1 MASYQPPSEFLPIF
15 DNAVFTA
22 TNGSSTSTGG
32 GLTLAQANLLYLRK
46 TFPDACSALETFNAG
61 IDTTFLNASGN
72 ITASG
77 DVTGTYIYGDPKT
90 TSIQSTANT
99 NVLNLATDQTTGVL
113 NIGTSSSRSGNI
125 NIGTNATSGQLS
137 LGSSTN
143 TQTNL
148 YGSLIYLNDDTEIN
162 GNLTITTG
170 SIIGYLT
177 SALAASTYATIASLS
192 SYLTIA
198 SASSTYLTKFTAIAT
213 YLSISNASST
223 YATIASL
230 SSYLTTASASS
241 TYLTISNASSTYAT
255 IASLSSY
262 LTTATA
268 SATYATISSLSSYL
282 TTATASAT
290 YATISSLSSY
300 LTTASASST
309 YAPLT
314 NPTFNTGITLSSGDI
329 ISSGGQVRGTSLYA
343 SGGGSIQT
351 TGIITGGSITG
362 TSLNTSS
369 NGNLTLGTGNITS
382 VKDITSSGNISG
394 TFSGSISGGS
404 VSCTTLGASG
414 AITGASYSGGTV
426 NGTTFTCTSLNTS
439 NGGIALGTGSISS
452 VYDIT
457 ASNTISSLLFEG
469 TYKGTSYDGY
479 VGSTSVD
486 MFSNQTSGPLTIAN
500 NGSRTGSIQIARGLT
515 GTLEFGASTSTTR
528 LYGNTITMNGNTTFS
543 NNITCTGSITGTTN
557 MTIQSN
563 SSYSLYLNPS
573 VSGAIVCGSV
583 GGGGTNYMYCGD
595 FNLTGNLNMTNK
607 TVTCG
612 NISSNGTLLTGAA
625 TISSLNCSGTAS
637 CGATTVTSLNSGS
650 GTITTTGNIFGNNM
664 QATGYITLTDPTNG
678 NLTAAGTV
686 RGDKLTSDSIINLGS
701 YIVCPTSPPSFLNT
715 SLNYYYNYPAVST
728 TGINS
733 TGYRFNPTTNTA
745 GGVNYFKA
753 GNYVVNLN
761 SVTRYTGSPTACTYT
776 YNIGIA
782 SGTTTGTVTTGTV
795 TNISPVGPNI
805 GQTLLT
811 GGNNNDSSS
820 SHTLCFSL
828 SVDSFVNLFVNFSA
842 ISITSGTVTFTT
854 LGTVRRIG

>member
-61 IDTTFLNASGN
+61 IETTFLNASGN

-77 DVTGTYIYGDPKT
+77 DVTGTYIYGIPKT

-148 YGSLIYLNDDTEIN
+148 YGSLLYLANNTEIN

-198 SASSTYLTKFTAIAT
+198 TAAATYLTQV
-213 YLSISNASST
+213 SASTT

-230 SSYLTTASASS
+230 SSYLTTATAAATYLSQVSAST

-262 LTTATA
+262 LTTAAAA
-268 SATYATISSLSSYL
+268 STYATIASLSSYL
-282 TTATASAT
+282 TTAAAAST
-290 YATISSLSSY
+290 YATIASLGSY

-314 NPTFNTGITLSSGDI
+314 NPTFNTGITLSSGNI
-329 ISSGGQVRGTSLYA
+329 NASTGGIAGTSLSA
-343 SGGGSIQT
+343 SGGGPIQT
-351 TGIITGGSITG
+351 TGIINGGTITG

-382 VKDITSSGNISG
+382 VKDITASGNISG

-439 NGGIALGTGSISS
+439 NGAIALGTGSISS
-452 VYDIT
+452 VYNIT
-457 ASNTISSLLFEG
+457 ASNIISSLTFEG

-479 VGSTSVD
+479 AGSTSVD
-486 MFSNQTSGPLTIAN
+486 MFSNQTSGSLTIAN
-500 NGSRTGSIQIARGLT
+500 NGLRTGLIQIARGLT
-515 GTLEFGASTSTTR
+515 GTIEFGASSSTTQ
-528 LYGNTITMNGNTTFS
+528 LYGNTITMNGNTTFN

-563 SSYSLYLNPS
+563 PSYTLYLNPS
-573 VSGAIVCGSV
+573 VSGAIVCGSL

-686 RGDKLTSDSIINLGS
+686 RGDKLTSDSSINLGS
-701 YIVCPTSPPSFLNT
+701 YIICPVTPPSFLNT
-715 SLNYYYNYPAVST
+715 TLNYYYNYPAVST
-728 TGINS
+728 TGIIS

-753 GNYVVNLN
+753 GVYVVNLN
-761 SVTRYTGSPTACTYT
+761 SVTRYTGSPTAVSYT

-795 TNISPVGPNI
+795 SNISPVSPSI
-805 GQTLLT
+805 SETLLT

-820 SHTLCFSL
+820 SHTLCFTL
-828 SVDSFVNLFVNFSA
+828 SIDSFVNLFINISA
-842 ISITSGTVTFTT
+842 ISITSGTVNITS

>member
-46 TFPDACSALETFNAG
+46 NFPDTCSALETFNAG
-61 IDTTFLNASGN
+61 IQTTFLNASGN
-72 ITASG
+72 IIASG
-77 DVTGTYIYGDPKT
+77 DVTGTNIYGNPIT
-90 TSIQSTANT
+90 TSIQSTSNT
-99 NVLNLATDQTTGVL
+99 NILNLTTDQTTGIL

-148 YGSLIYLNDDTEIN
+148 YGSLIYLANPTQIN
-162 GNLTITTG
+162 GNLTMISG

-177 SALAASTYATIASLS
+177 SSLAASTYATIASLS

-198 SASSTYLTKFTAIAT
+198 TAAATYLTQVTAST
-213 YLSISNASST
+213 T

-230 SSYLTTASASS
+230 SSYLTIATASATYLTLVSASS

-262 LTTATA
+262 LTTAAAA
-268 SATYATISSLSSYL
+268 STYATI
-282 TTATASAT
+282 A
-290 YATISSLSSY
+290 SLSSY

-314 NPTFNTGITLSSGDI
+314 NPTFNTAITLSSGNI
-329 ISSGGQVRGTSLYA
+329 TASSGGFTGTSLNVT
-343 SGGGSIQT
+343 GGGTIQT
-351 TGIITGGSITG
+351 TGIINGGTITG

-369 NGNLTLGTGNITS
+369 NGNLTLGTGNIVS

-426 NGTTFTCTSLNTS
+426 NGTAFTCTSLNSTNGNVTFGTGDIISVKDITS
-439 NGGIALGTGSISS
+439 SGSISAS
-452 VYDIT
+452 IFKGVYQGT
-457 ASNTISSLLFEG
+457 AF
-469 TYKGTSYDGY
+469 DGQL
-479 VGSTSVD
+479 GSTNVD
-486 MFSNQTSGPLTIAN
+486 ICSTQTSGVLTIGN
-500 NGSRTGSIQIARGLT
+500 NGSRTGTLRIARGLT
-515 GTLEFGASTSTTR
+515 GTLEIGASTSTTQ
-528 LYGNTITMNGNTTFS
+528 LYGNTITMNGNTTFG
-543 NNITCTGSITGTTN
+543 NNITCTGTITGTTN
-557 MTIQSN
+557 LTIQSTAGN
-563 SSYSLYLNPS
+563 YLYLNPS
-573 VSGAIVCGSV
+573 LNGNIVCGSV
-583 GGGGTNYMYCGD
+583 GGGGTNYIYCAD
-595 FNLTGNLNMTNK
+595 LNLSGNLSMTNK
-607 TVTCG
+607 ILTCG
-612 NISSNGTLLTGAA
+612 NISSNGTLSTGAT
-625 TISSLNCSGTAS
+625 TITSLVCSGTAS

-650 GTITTTGNIFGNNM
+650 GTITTTGTIFGGNM

-678 NLTAAGTV
+678 NLTAAATV
-686 RGDKLTSDSIINLGS
+686 RGDKLTSDSSINLGS
-701 YIVCPTSPPSFLNT
+701 YIICPVTPPTFINT
-715 SLNYYYNYPAVST
+715 TLNYYYNYPAVTT

-745 GGVNYFKA
+745 GGVNYYKA

-761 SVTRYTGSPTACTYT
+761 SVTRYTGGPTACTYT

-782 SGTTTGTVTTGTV
+782 SGTTTGTVTTSTV
-795 TNISPVGPNI
+795 TNISPVGPSI

-842 ISITSGTVTFTT
+842 ISITSGTVSFTT